1 MKTTK
6 APGKH
11 SKGEKGGKHK
21 NKDDKEAEEE
31 PVDLTFCF
39 QAHVILKEELKK
51 AEYIGKYTVSNSKS
65 AMSKMIGVQIE
76 NKLKNQQEFEKA
88 FQNLIFEKSQKV
100 NLIQEDEINELN
112 DKITKCA
119 EDLKSC
125 TNDICKTLSENPDIP
140 KNLVKA
146 KKDQQILIVDLRK
159 FLDDFI
165 NGKLDNFNQ
174 VIDSYEKQKINIDEL
189 RKEEMEN
196 FRELKALNE
205 KLSKEEADYSKDQI
219 EMNQS
224 LLRMKKKLAKTKLEE
239 NIFIDYEKNHI
250 DALSALHKSNFNE
263 EERKMHREIEE
274 KKQESER
281 ISELNEFVLAYLR
294 EQKTKYEELKT
305 SWGKMKGIKEAENE
319 KKRNDLAERNTKKNA
334 QIDKLQKDILNYRM
348 ANDHLMDVASK
359 LTYQNFDTIHGPD
372 VKLPPIEKIPEQL
385 DPNTGKPIPKEETGS

>member
-1 MKTTK
+1 MSISLQINGFFPHEFKYDLFNF
-6 APGKH
+6 H
-11 SKGEKGGKHK
+11 FHF
-21 NKDDKEAEEE
+21 NEEE
-31 PVDLTFCF
+31 EKQISYSQNNKITYKIPSNLKTGLYF
-39 QAHVILKEELKK
+39 QIKITRSDFLVGISELKIPYSIISK
-51 AEYIGKYTVSNSKS
+51 REKVYDQLCTISMTESMKRFIFGDNSKNFLKINIHCEIQYLIETK
-65 AMSKMIGVQIE
+65 SK
-76 NKLKNQQEFEKA
+76 
-88 FQNLIFEKSQKV
+88 NLI
-100 NLIQEDEINELN
+100 
-112 DKITKCA
+112 
-119 EDLKSC
+119 
-125 TNDICKTLSENPDIP
+125 
-140 KNLVKA
+140 KA
-146 KKDQQILIVDLRK
+146 KKDQQILIVDLKK

-174 VIDSYEKQKINIDEL
+174 VIDSYEKQKINIEEL

-196 FRELKALNE
+196 FKELKELNE

-274 KKQESER
+274 KKKESER

-305 SWGKMKGIKEAENE
+305 SWGKTKGIKEAENE
-319 KKRNDLAERNTKKNA
+319 KKRNDLAERNTKKRA
-334 QIDKLQKDILNYRM
+334 QIDKLTKDIQNYRM

-385 DPNTGKPIPKEETGS
+385 DPNTGNPVAKEGAAS